1 MDTADQSLA
10 GLSGAPVG
18 VLPSTEASPLKVA
31 PAAPKLNRQERVAF
45 TAYLVM
51 IALIVTVL
59 AAAGIVAWVGA

>member
-10 GLSGAPVG
+10 GPSGAPVG
-18 VLPSTEASPLKVA
+18 VLPLTEASPLKVA